1 MTLGELI
8 KEYRSAH
15 EMSMDDFAQ
24 KSGISKAYISLLEKN
39 KHPKTGK
46 PIAPSVDSIRK
57 AAIGMNIDFNT
68 LFGMVDGN
76 VDLSPQ
82 AELMTSY
89 PNIRPIG
96 TKRFPVLGSVAC
108 GEPVYMDEEKE
119 LYIDST
125 VDIKADF
132 VLIAKGDSMINA
144 RIHDGDIVF
153 VRRQEQIEN
162 GEIAVVAIDDE
173 ATLKRFYKYADMVV
187 LRAENPAYKEME
199 FRPEDHRDV
208 RILGK
213 AVAFQSDLR

>member
-8 KEYRSAH
+8 KGYRSAH

-89 PNIRPIG
+89 SNIRPIG
-96 TKRFPVLGSVAC
+96 SKRFPVLGSVAC

-153 VRRQEQIEN
+153 VRKQEEVEN

-173 ATLKRFYKYADMVV
+173 ATLKRFYKYADMIV

-199 FRPEDHRDV
+199 FRPEDHRDI

-213 AVAFQSDLR
+213 AICFQSDIR

>member
-89 PNIRPIG
+89 SNIHPIG

-153 VRRQEQIEN
+153 VRKQEQVEN

-213 AVAFQSDLR
+213 AVAFQSDVR

>member
-89 PNIRPIG
+89 SNIHPIG

-153 VRRQEQIEN
+153 VRKQEQVEN

-199 FRPEDHRDV
+199 FRPEDHRDGGNRGENVDCMRDV
-208 RILGK
+208 R
-213 AVAFQSDLR
+213 

>member
-8 KEYRSAH
+8 KEYRSEH
-15 EMSMDDFAQ
+15 EMSMDDFSQ

-46 PIAPSVDSIRK
+46 PIAPSVDSIKK
-57 AAIGMNIDFNT
+57 AALGMNMDFNA
-68 LFGMVDGN
+68 LFSIVDGN
-76 VDLSPQ
+76 IDLSPQ
-82 AELMTSY
+82 AELIASY
-89 PNIRPIG
+89 PNIHPIS

-108 GEPVYMDEEKE
+108 GDPVYMSEDRE
-119 LYIDST
+119 LYVDST
-125 VDIKADF
+125 AALNADF

-144 RIHDGDIVF
+144 RINDGDIVF
-153 VRRQEQIEN
+153 VRKQEKVEN

-173 ATLKRFYKYADMVV
+173 ATLKRFYKYADTIV

-199 FRPEDHRDV
+199 FRPEDRKDI

-213 AVAFQSDLR
+213 AVAFQSDVK

>member
-8 KEYRSAH
+8 KEYRSEH
-15 EMSMDDFAQ
+15 EMSMDDFSQ

-46 PIAPSVDSIRK
+46 PIAPSVDSIKK
-57 AAIGMNIDFNT
+57 AALGMNMDFNA
-68 LFGMVDGN
+68 LFSIVDGN
-76 VDLSPQ
+76 IDLSPQ
-82 AELMTSY
+82 AELIASY
-89 PNIRPIG
+89 PNIHPIS

-108 GEPVYMDEEKE
+108 GDPVYMSEDRE
-119 LYIDST
+119 LYVDST
-125 VDIKADF
+125 VALNADF

-144 RIHDGDIVF
+144 RINDGDIVF
-153 VRRQEQIEN
+153 VRKQEKVEN

-173 ATLKRFYKYADMVV
+173 ATLKRFYKYADTIV

-199 FRPEDHRDV
+199 FRPEDRKDI

-213 AVAFQSDLR
+213 AVAFQSDVK

>member
-1 MTLGELI
+1 MTKGERI
-8 KEYRSAH
+8 KHLREKIGLSQVALA
-15 EMSMDDFAQ
+15 D
-24 KSGISKAYISLLEKN
+24 KINVSKQTMYKYENDIITNIPSDKVEAIAEATGSSPGYIMGWRDVS
-39 KHPKTGK
+39 
-46 PIAPSVDSIRK
+46 SYS
-57 AAIGMNIDFNT
+57 NIH
-68 LFGMVDGN
+68 
-76 VDLSPQ
+76 
-82 AELMTSY
+82 
-89 PNIRPIG
+89 PIG

-153 VRRQEQIEN
+153 VRKQEEVEN

-173 ATLKRFYKYADMVV
+173 ATLKRFYKYADMIV

-199 FRPEDHRDV
+199 FRPEDRKDI

-213 AVAFQSDLR
+213 AVAFQSNVI